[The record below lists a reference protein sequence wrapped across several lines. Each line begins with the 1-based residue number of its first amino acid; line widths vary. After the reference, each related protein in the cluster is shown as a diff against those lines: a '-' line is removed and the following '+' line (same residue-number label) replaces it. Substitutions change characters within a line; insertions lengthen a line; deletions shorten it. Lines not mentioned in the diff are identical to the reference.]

1 MAVKCPVQ
9 GEILIGIGAIT
20 RTPWESDS
28 MGGVKDYQRRGSVAQ
43 KSPVTEV
50 FIKNLSGLQSYLS
63 RFFHSTH
70 DIEDVLHDAYIR
82 AVEAE
87 KVNQIQSPKAFLY
100 KVCKNLALNR
110 CNNAAQKLTHYIED
124 FEELYVL
131 DNTVSL
137 DNQIEQ
143 ETRFV
148 LFCDA
153 VKLLPP
159 QCRNVFV
166 LKKVYGFSSKEIAK
180 RLSIDVSTVDK
191 HLAKGMVICRNHL
204 ERKGYSF
211 TKKIPAAKKVI

>member
-1 MAVKCPVQ
+1 MGDSNRHQGKGSEVQ
-9 GEILIGIGAIT
+9 NS
-20 RTPWESDS
+20 R
-28 MGGVKDYQRRGSVAQ
+28 
-43 KSPVTEV
+43 VTEV
-50 FIKNLSGLQSYLS
+50 FIKNLSGLRSYLAH
-63 RFFHSTH
+63 FFHSTH
-70 DIEDVLHDAYIR
+70 DIEDVLHDTYIR

-110 CNNAAQKLTHYIED
+110 CNNATQKLTHYIED

-143 ETRFV
+143 ETCFV

-191 HLAKGMVICRNHL
+191 HLSKGMVFCRNHL

>member
-1 MAVKCPVQ
+1 
-9 GEILIGIGAIT
+9 
-20 RTPWESDS
+20 
-28 MGGVKDYQRRGSVAQ
+28 MGGVKDYQRRGSVVQ
-43 KSPVTEV
+43 NTPVTEV
-50 FIKNLSGLQSYLS
+50 FINNLSSLQSYLS

-70 DIEDVLHDAYIR
+70 DIEDVLQDAYIR

-87 KVNQIQSPKAFLY
+87 KVNQIQKPKAFLY
-100 KVCKNLALNR
+100 KVCKNLAINHCNR
-110 CNNAAQKLTHYIED
+110 AAQKLTHYIED

-131 DNTVSL
+131 DSAVSL

-159 QCRNVFV
+159 QCRSVFV

-180 RLSIDVSTVDK
+180 RLSISVSTVDK

-204 ERKGYSF
+204 ERKGYNF
-211 TKKIPAAKKVI
+211 TRKIPAAKKVI